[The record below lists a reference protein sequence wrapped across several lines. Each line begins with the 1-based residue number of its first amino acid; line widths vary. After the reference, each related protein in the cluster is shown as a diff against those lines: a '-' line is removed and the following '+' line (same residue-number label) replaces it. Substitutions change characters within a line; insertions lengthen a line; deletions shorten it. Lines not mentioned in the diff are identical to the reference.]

1 LIEPTGSQQTLR
13 GNFPVWEYRQTNARL
28 LGVDIDNEFR
38 VSEHISFN
46 NQLSVVKGQDTTL
59 DLPII
64 NIPPVNTTNR
74 ITYTKEKW
82 HNLKVSVESYYA
94 FRQNEFPDTN
104 FEIFI
109 VETDSN
115 VLVDVST
122 PPDAYHL
129 INLRGQL
136 DFTVN
141 NKSTLQVALAV
152 TNLFDTSYRN
162 YLNRQRFFADDLG
175 RNVSLQLK
183 INY

>member
-1 LIEPTGSQQTLR
+1 M
-13 GNFPVWEYRQTNARL
+13 
-28 LGVDIDNEFR
+28 
-38 VSEHISFN
+38 
-46 NQLSVVKGQDTTL
+46 
-59 DLPII
+59 
-64 NIPPVNTTNR
+64 PPVNTTNR
-74 ITYTKEKW
+74 VTYTNEKW
-82 HNLKVSVESYYA
+82 HNLKVWAESQYV
-94 FRQNEFPDTN
+94 FRQNEFPNNN

-136 DFTVN
+136 DFEVGN
-141 NKSTLQVALAV
+141 QSTLQVALAIN
-152 TNLFDTSYRN
+152 NLFDTSYRN